1 MTLTDERAVARGVGR
16 ISGQS
21 IEILL
26 RDYGVVVAFVM
37 LFVVLSI
44 ASDAF
49 LSGRNFVNIFDQYSS
64 LLIIAAAETA
74 VIIGGNFDLSAG
86 ATYALSGVLA
96 AKVATVAHPWIGFV
110 VALVVA
116 LLIGLLNGLIVA
128 WLRMNS
134 FVATLATGLM
144 IRGLAVALTQGF
156 LVMVPDP
163 RYTVLGREAVFGMKV
178 NILLMAAFVFLT
190 AFVLA
195 RTQLGRHIYAV
206 GGNREAAR
214 LSGVRVERVQILT
227 FAWCGLAAGLAGL
240 IASSR
245 VGTGQADAGSLI
257 ELTAIAAVVIGG
269 TSIMGGEGAVWR
281 SVIGVLLLAL
291 ISNGFNML
299 TVAPYYQD
307 MVKGAIIVLAVA
319 LDVWARRGRA

>member
-1 MTLTDERAVARGVGR
+1 MDGQAVPRGITR

-21 IEILL
+21 VQTLL
-26 RDYGVVVAFVM
+26 RNYGVVIA
-37 LFVVLSI
+37 FVVLFIGLSI
-44 ASDAF
+44 GSEAF
-49 LSGRNFVNIFDQYSS
+49 LSTRNFVNILDQYSP

-86 ATYALSGVLA
+86 AIYALSGVLA
-96 AKVATVAHPWIGFV
+96 AKAAIVVNPWIGFAI
-110 VALVVA
+110 ALTIA
-116 LLIGLLNGLIVA
+116 LAIGLLNGLIIA

-144 IRGLAVALTQGF
+144 FRGLAVALTHGF
-156 LVMVPDP
+156 LVMVPDQ
-163 RYTVLGREAVFGMKV
+163 RYTVLGRGTIAGIKV
-178 NILLMAAFVFLT
+178 NILLMVGFVLLT

-195 RTQLGRHIYAV
+195 RTWLGRHIYAV

-214 LSGVRVERVQILT
+214 LSGVRVERIQILT
-227 FAWCGLAAGLAGL
+227 FVWCGFAAGLAGL

-245 VGTGQADAGSLI
+245 VGTGQADAGNLI

-281 SVIGVLLLAL
+281 SVLGVLLLAL

-319 LDVWARRGRA
+319 LDVWARQGQA

>member
-1 MTLTDERAVARGVGR
+1 MTLTDERAVPRGVGR

-21 IEILL
+21 IQILL
-26 RDYGVVVAFVM
+26 RDYGVVIAFVV

-44 ASDAF
+44 ASEAF
-49 LSGRNFVNIFDQYSS
+49 LSARNFVNIFDQYSP

-96 AKVATVAHPWIGFV
+96 AKVATAAHPWIGFV
-110 VALVVA
+110 VALAVA

-144 IRGLAVALTQGF
+144 IRGLAIALTQGF
-156 LVMVPDP
+156 LVMVPDQ
-163 RYTVLGREAVFGMKV
+163 RYTVLGRGAIAGMKV
-178 NILLMAAFVFLT
+178 NILLMVGFVLLT

-195 RTQLGRHIYAV
+195 RTRLGRHIYAV

-214 LSGVRVERVQILT
+214 LSGVRVERIQMLT
-227 FAWCGLAAGLAGL
+227 FAWCGFAAGLAGL